1 MRWEGKTVDSEG
13 PELVTGEISAVSPF
27 LGNSVGHFLLQPL
40 PTATSTPPTRVILSL
55 APITTLSPVPVGLE
69 TKEGRR
75 HNFRPVLGKGV
86 KKGLVEERKEVEAF
100 EMKAGPSS
108 SEINVGEA
116 QLV

>member
-13 PELVTGEISAVSPF
+13 QNWSPQRFLPWKLCWPFPPSA
-27 LGNSVGHFLLQPL
+27 L
-40 PTATSTPPTRVILSL
+40 PTATSTPPTSLILSL
-55 APITTLSPVPVGLE
+55 TPITTLSPAPVELE

-75 HNFRPVLGKGV
+75 HNFSPVLGKGA

-108 SEINVGEA
+108 SEINAGEA